1 MSRIISALLMV
12 CALGIS
18 VSAQRN
24 PTMTSQRDDND
35 RDNLYTRYAENKK
48 LPSADHQRLA
58 YDAASE
64 YIKRYGADNDPYLP
78 DMRKFVGEYEKG
90 SRLRELLLAYQAKNY
105 KKAFEAGANVLRA
118 SQDDFFVLALLAQA
132 GYANAQAGNSDYTI
146 ATISCTK
153 KAIELLEN
161 LKAASPDPFV
171 SKQAATGFLN
181 FALGWF
187 LRSDDPA
194 TASVAFTKAA
204 QSESDYAKDPLTYNL
219 LGVTILKGA
228 YTSRSAEYN
237 EKFGSKPGSPEQQAA
252 LQQLMHLGERAVDA
266 YARAVALSTR
276 PEQQEAKNK
285 MMVQLTSL
293 YKSFH
298 NDSDEGL
305 SDLINTVLSKP
316 VPNP

>member
-12 CALGIS
+12 CALGIG
-18 VSAQRN
+18 VNAQRN

-48 LPSADHQRLA
+48 LPSSDRQRLA
-58 YDAASE
+58 YEAASE

-90 SRLRELLLAYQAKNY
+90 GRLRELLQAYQVKNY
-105 KKAFEAGANVLRA
+105 KKTFEAGGNLLKAN
-118 SQDDFFVLALLAQA
+118 QDDFFVLALLAQA

-146 ATISCTK
+146 ATIGYTK

-161 LKAASPDPFV
+161 QKAASPDPFI

-181 FALGWF
+181 FTLGWF

-194 TASVAFTKAA
+194 TASIAFTKAA
-204 QSESDYAKDPLTYNL
+204 QSESDYSKDPLTYNL
-219 LGVTILKGA
+219 LGVTILKGQYA
-228 YTSRSAEYN
+228 PRSADYN
-237 EKFGSKPGSPEQQAA
+237 AKFGSKPASPEQQAA
-252 LQQLMHLGERAVDA
+252 LQQLMHLAERAVDA
-266 YARAVALSTR
+266 YARAVALSTS

-298 NDSDEGL
+298 NNSDEGL
-305 SDLINTVLSKP
+305 ADLIATVLTKP